1 MRIVLSTVALVGL
14 AQATSLTSQ
23 AEIMTEAGYINCPQT
38 IFPPDSGYPT
48 DENVIMQAKETY
60 DCQ

>member
-23 AEIMTEAGYINCPQT
+23 AEIMTEAGYSACPQT

-48 DENVIMQAKETY
+48 DENVIMQA
-60 DCQ
+60 